1 MIKLNN
7 YGEFLKKTKEGKCIV
22 EFSSNDCPPCKA
34 LKPILE
40 EIENEISEIKFF
52 EVNISE
58 STDISEKMTIF
69 GVPTLT
75 FISDGKEIKRTVGFV
90 NRKKILKML
99 KGVFK

>member
-1 MIKLNN
+1 MVKLSN
-7 YGEFLKKTKEGKCIV
+7 YNEFLREIKDGRCVV

-40 EIENEISEIKFF
+40 EIESEIKEIKFF

-58 STDISEKMTIF
+58 SKDISDKMTIF
-69 GVPTLT
+69 GVPTLM
-75 FISDGKEIKRTVGFV
+75 FVSEGKEIKRMVGFA
-90 NRKKILKML
+90 NRKKILKTL